1 VETSRGGRVRG
12 GASLTPAGERVLAC
26 YRRME
31 ALTEKAIAKE
41 MRALKSL
48 LRDKSK

>member
-1 VETSRGGRVRG
+1 M
-12 GASLTPAGERVLAC
+12 GEKVLAG

-41 MRALKSL
+41 LDELSKSL
-48 LRDKSK
+48 ADISDQQ